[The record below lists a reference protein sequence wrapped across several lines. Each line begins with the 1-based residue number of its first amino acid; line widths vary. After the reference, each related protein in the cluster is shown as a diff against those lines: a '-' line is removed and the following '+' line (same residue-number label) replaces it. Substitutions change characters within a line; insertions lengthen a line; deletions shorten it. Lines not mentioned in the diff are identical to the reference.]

1 MQRVFVT
8 FAAAAFFSAVG
19 AQAIAQDAPAP
30 GAPSQERARPPAGQP
45 PSPSTPASPSS
56 PALGQSQ
63 AGTTAMGELTDV
75 DAKNKTLTLKTT
87 AGSEMKFK
95 YDDSTKITGS
105 QKDAAGLATSTGRQ
119 VTINY
124 KRDGQSN
131 MITSID
137 VHAAAGAQPT
147 APRSP
152 SDRPGSPDSPRTP
165 GSPDSPSPRTPGAPD
180 SPGAPRTPGAP
191 DSPSSPRP

>member
-8 FAAAAFFSAVG
+8 LAAAAFFFAAG
-19 AQAIAQDAPAP
+19 AQAIAQDGPQG
-30 GAPSQERARPPAGQP
+30 GAPSPGQARPPAPQT
-45 PSPSTPASPSS
+45 PSPSTPASPGS
-56 PALGQSQ
+56 PSLGQSQ

-75 DAKNKTLTLKTT
+75 DAKSKTLTVKTA

-95 YDDSTKITGS
+95 YDDSTKVTGS

-124 KRDGQSN
+124 KRDGQTN
-131 MITSID
+131 LVTSID
-137 VHAAAGAQPT
+137 VHAASPTSPAG
-147 APRSP
+147 PRSP
-152 SDRPGSPDSPRTP
+152 GDRPGSPDSPRSP
-165 GSPDSPSPRTPGAPD
+165 GSPDPTSPRSPGSPD

-191 DSPSSPRP
+191 DSPTSPRP

>member
-8 FAAAAFFSAVG
+8 LAAAAFFFAVG
-19 AQAIAQDAPAP
+19 AQAIAQQDRPAQ
-30 GAPSQERARPPAGQP
+30 GPPAGQS
-45 PSPSTPASPSS
+45 PSPSSPASPAS

-63 AGTTAMGELTDV
+63 AATTATGEITDV
-75 DAKNKTLTLKTT
+75 DSKNKTLTLKTA

-95 YDDSTKITGS
+95 WDDATKVSGS

-119 VTINY
+119 VTIQY

-131 MITSID
+131 MASSIE
-137 VHAAAGAQPT
+137 VHAAAGAQPSS
-147 APRSP
+147 PRSP
-152 SDRPGSPDSPRTP
+152 GDRPGSPDSPSPRTP
-165 GSPDSPSPRTPGAPD
+165 GSPDSPRTPGAPD

-191 DSPSSPRP
+191 DSPNSPRP